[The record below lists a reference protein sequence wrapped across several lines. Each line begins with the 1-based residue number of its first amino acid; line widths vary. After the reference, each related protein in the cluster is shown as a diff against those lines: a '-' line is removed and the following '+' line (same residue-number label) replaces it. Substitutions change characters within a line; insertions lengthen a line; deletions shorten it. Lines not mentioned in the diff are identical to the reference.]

1 VVPFPYGNGIGTDSH
16 LSINFYPL
24 FSNGNPAADILRVV
38 PVGKPTL
45 VAKGFGHWLAH
56 VRGRRSYEQIA
67 GPVRDFLKPIDMK
80 VHPSLLVKVEQ
91 GRVPNVLLLAAL
103 SRVLKVP
110 VDEMFARLLDDLHLD
125 AGAVRIPPVPPSERA
140 MALARWFDRLP
151 PLRQNAIVEAL
162 NVPELVTR
170 ASSKKGA

>member
-1 VVPFPYGNGIGTDSH
+1 MPFPYGNGNGTDSH

-24 FSNGNPAADILRVV
+24 FSDGKTTVGILRVV

-45 VAKGFGHWLAH
+45 VAEGFGRWLAH

-67 GPVRDFLKPIDMK
+67 GPAREFLKPIDMK

-91 GRVPNVLLLAAL
+91 GRVPNVLLLVAL

-110 VDEMFARLLDDLHLD
+110 LDEMCARLLDDLHLD
-125 AGAVRIPPVPPSERA
+125 AGAVRIPPAPPSERA

-151 PLRQNAIVEAL
+151 PVRQNAVVEAL
-162 NVPELVTR
+162 GVPEIPTR